1 MMMFLTSCATI
12 TGLGEIDPSC
22 LTEDYIIV
30 HEDDDIQ
37 TLRQALEHNLDLQ
50 ERGCPE

>member
-1 MMMFLTSCATI
+1 MMMFLTSCGTI
-12 TGLGEIDPSC
+12 IGLGEIDPSC
-22 LTEDYIIV
+22 LTEEYIIV
-30 HEDDDIQ
+30 HENDSAD